1 MIVCIAWGLSA
12 LSRAGTKVGFVPA
25 HFQAHLEGI
34 VTFTKRAEDQRRREH
49 ALSLLQLG
57 RSRLTARARAA
68 IVPAAQAA
76 DFQEKVLI

>member
-49 ALSLLQLG
+49 ALLVAA
-57 RSRLTARARAA
+57 RTVDLTARARAA
-68 IVPAAQAA
+68 IVPAARAA